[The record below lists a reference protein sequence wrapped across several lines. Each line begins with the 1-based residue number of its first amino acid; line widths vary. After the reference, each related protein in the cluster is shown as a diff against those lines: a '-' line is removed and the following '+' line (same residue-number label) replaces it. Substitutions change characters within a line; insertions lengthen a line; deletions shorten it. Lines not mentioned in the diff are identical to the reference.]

1 MRELIQIHP
10 ADNVAVALRSL
21 APGERVSCGGRKLS
35 LNEPVPAGHK
45 LALEEISEG
54 ETVRKYGMPIGFAR
68 RRICAGEWVHT
79 HNLRSGLEGVED
91 FSYRPS
97 FQELSPAE
105 PAFFQG
111 YARPEGRA
119 GVRNEVWIL
128 PTVGCV
134 NGVAKRLE
142 QLAAAEAPAGV
153 EGVFAFQHSF
163 GCSQLGEDLGMTRRL
178 LCGLAQNPNAG
189 GVLVLGLGCENNRMQ
204 DMRQELAGADPRR
217 VKFLSC
223 QECEDEISAGMAL
236 LRELMAFAAGAV
248 RQPCPLSQLTVGLKC
263 GGSDGF
269 SGITANPL
277 AGAFSDWLLSRSG
290 SALLTEVPEM
300 FGAEPL
306 LLRRCRSEGVYR
318 RAVDLLQGFRGYFL
332 RHGQRVDENPSPG
345 NREGGVTTLA
355 EKSLGCV
362 QKSGSAPVED
372 VLLYGE
378 TVRCRGLSLL
388 QAPGND
394 LTSACALAAAGAQL
408 ILFTTGRGTPF
419 GCPVPTIKIASNSL
433 LAEKKKNWIDFDAGR
448 LLDGVSQK
456 TLLQELAQLVLA
468 AASGTVR
475 AKSEQLDKSA
485 LSIWKDGVTL

>member
-1 MRELIQIHP
+1 M
-10 ADNVAVALRSL
+10 
-21 APGERVSCGGRKLS
+21 
-35 LNEPVPAGHK
+35 
-45 LALEEISEG
+45 
-54 ETVRKYGMPIGFAR
+54 
-68 RRICAGEWVHT
+68 
-79 HNLRSGLEGVED
+79 
-91 FSYRPS
+91 
-97 FQELSPAE
+97 
-105 PAFFQG
+105 
-111 YARPEGRA
+111 
-119 GVRNEVWIL
+119 
-128 PTVGCV
+128 
-134 NGVAKRLE
+134 
-142 QLAAAEAPAGV
+142 
-153 EGVFAFQHSF
+153 
-163 GCSQLGEDLGMTRRL
+163 
-178 LCGLAQNPNAG
+178 
-189 GVLVLGLGCENNRMQ
+189 
-204 DMRQELAGADPRR
+204 
-217 VKFLSC
+217 
-223 QECEDEISAGMAL
+223 
-236 LRELMAFAAGAV
+236 
-248 RQPCPLSQLTVGLKC
+248 
-263 GGSDGF
+263 
-269 SGITANPL
+269 
-277 AGAFSDWLLSRSG
+277 
-290 SALLTEVPEM
+290 
-300 FGAEPL
+300 
-306 LLRRCRSEGVYR
+306 
-318 RAVDLLQGFRGYFL
+318 DLLQGFRGYFL

-448 LLDGVSQK
+448 LLEGVSQK